1 MEAILRGSDAV
12 VVGEQHRQHGDRQGG
27 GLVLGPKELPASLF
41 AFALRTSL
49 APPPPRLSP
58 IHYCPA
64 DGNVTSR
71 SNSTEWATASA
82 AAMSCTLNPDDD
94 KLLPICEPSGG

>member
-1 MEAILRGSDAV
+1 MSNTGNTAIAR
-12 VVGEQHRQHGDRQGG
+12 EGG
-27 GLVLGPKELPASLF
+27 WFSVPKSCQLLSLH
-41 AFALRTSL
+41 LL
-49 APPPPRLSP
+49 CEPHLLPPPPRLSP

-64 DGNVTSR
+64 DGNVTSG
-71 SNSTEWATASA
+71 SGSTEWATASA